1 MAGHEKRDE
10 RAQRLMSGV
19 LSAMGRELRTA
30 RLGLDL
36 SQTDAGRA
44 IGVSPSTWSRIERGA
59 VPNLALLE
67 LGRALAVVGLD
78 LHVRAYPGGRPLR
91 DEAHLRLLE
100 RLHCRLGAGA
110 RWRTEVPLPLAGD
123 RRAWDALIVVGAVSI
138 GIEAETRRRVA
149 GYVDQAAQEGLS
161 PAGLAKLIE
170 QDASGAFGK
179 ARALVIARTETG
191 TAYNLASLEGYR
203 ASERVEHVQIF
214 DADECGWTEHD
225 DPDLADGTVR
235 TLDEAEECP
244 LSHPNC
250 VRAWAPV
257 VETGGKP

>member
-1 MAGHEKRDE
+1 MRGGIIGHMAGHEKRDE

-19 LSAMGRELRTA
+19 LSAMGQELRTA

-78 LHVRAYPGGRPLR
+78 LHVRAHPGGRPLR

-100 RLHCRLGAGA
+100 RLRCRLGAGA

-138 GIEAETRRRVA
+138 GIEAETRARDAQELQRRLA
-149 GYVDQAAQEGLS
+149 LKHRDGGVDQ
-161 PAGLAKLIE
+161 
-170 QDASGAFGK
+170 
-179 ARALVIARTETG
+179 VI
-191 TAYNLASLEGYR
+191 LL
-203 ASERVEHVQIF
+203 
-214 DADECGWTEHD
+214 
-225 DPDLADGTVR
+225 LADTR
-235 TLDEAEECP
+235 
-244 LSHPNC
+244 HN
-250 VRAWAPV
+250 RAFVSACGEGFRSVFPV
-257 VETGGKP
+257 DGRMALQRLAVPADPGGSAIILL

>member
-1 MAGHEKRDE
+1 MAGHEKHDE
-10 RAQRLMSGV
+10 RAQRLMSDV
-19 LSAMGRELRTA
+19 LAAMGRELRTA

-44 IGVSPSTWSRIERGA
+44 IGVSTSTWSRMERGA

-123 RRAWDALIVVGAVSI
+123 RRAWDALILVGAIRI
-138 GIEAETRRRVA
+138 GVEAETRARDAQELQRRLA
-149 GYVDQAAQEGLS
+149 LKQRDGSVDQ
-161 PAGLAKLIE
+161 
-170 QDASGAFGK
+170 
-179 ARALVIARTETG
+179 VI
-191 TAYNLASLEGYR
+191 LL
-203 ASERVEHVQIF
+203 
-214 DADECGWTEHD
+214 
-225 DPDLADGTVR
+225 LADTR
-235 TLDEAEECP
+235 QD
-244 LSHPNC
+244 
-250 VRAWAPV
+250 RAFVSACGEGFRSAFPV
-257 VETGGKP
+257 DGRLALQRLAVPADPGGSAIILL